1 MRRVLVVLV
10 LVLALYFIFSRLEDV
25 RQIVATFRAGNALWL
40 GLALLLQF
48 TWLMTVA
55 LTLRAI
61 YRLLGLNAGLA
72 ALLPLAITSNFV
84 NVSAPS
90 GGVGGMAVFVA
101 DARRRGRST
110 VRVTIAGA
118 LYLLYDYFSFL
129 CVLALGMG
137 VLIRRG
143 NLTAVEVGAAG
154 FLLAYALGLSALLVL
169 GATSPPLFE
178 RALLW
183 AARTVNRLVRPVLRR
198 PYLSEGRAHAFAVE
212 TAAGLAALRTHWRG
226 YVPPAI
232 LSLLAKA
239 QLLAILLLVFL
250 AFGQPLSAGTIVAG
264 YSIGSLFAIVSPT
277 PGGMGVV
284 EGAMTL
290 GLTSLRVPLGPATV
304 ITLAYRGL
312 TFWLPFVYGFIA
324 MRVLHLQWG
333 QQEREVTP

>member
-1 MRRVLVVLV
+1 ML
-10 LVLALYFIFSRLEDV
+10 
-25 RQIVATFRAGNALWL
+25 T
-40 GLALLLQF
+40 
-48 TWLMTVA
+48 TA

-61 YRLLGLNAGLA
+61 YRLLSLRAGLPE
-72 ALLPLAITSNFV
+72 LLPLAITSNFV
-84 NVSAPS
+84 NVAAPS
-90 GGVGGMAVFVA
+90 GGVGGMAVFVT
-101 DARRRGRST
+101 DARRRGLSP

-118 LYLLYDYFSFL
+118 LFLLYDYFSFL

-137 VLIRRG
+137 VLLRRG
-143 NLTAVEVGAAG
+143 NLTGLEVGAAG
-154 FLLAYALGLSALLVL
+154 VLLLYSLGLAALLIL

-178 RALLW
+178 RVLRW
-183 AARTVNRLVRPVLRR
+183 GTRTVNRLVRPLLRR
-198 PYLSEGRAHAFAVE
+198 PYLSEARAHAFAVE

-226 YVPPAI
+226 YVPPAV

-250 AFGQPLSAGTIVAG
+250 AFSQPFTAGTIVAG

-290 GLTSLRVPLGPATV
+290 GLTTLRVPLGPATI

-324 MRVLHLQWG
+324 MRVLHVQWD
-333 QQEREVTP
+333 QQEREVTS

>member
-1 MRRVLVVLV
+1 MRRALVILV
-10 LVLALYFIFSRLEDV
+10 IILALFFVLSRLEDV
-25 RQIVATFRAGNALWL
+25 RQTAETFRAGNALWL
-40 GLALLLQF
+40 GLALLLQI
-48 TWLMTVA
+48 TWLFTIA

-61 YRLLGLNAGLA
+61 YRLLGLDA
-72 ALLPLAITSNFV
+72 ALAQLVPLAITSNFV
-84 NVSAPS
+84 NVAAPS

-101 DARRRGRST
+101 DARRRRLST

-137 VLIRRG
+137 VLVRRG
-143 NLTAVEVGAAG
+143 NLTGVEVGAAG
-154 FLLAYALGLSALLVL
+154 VLLVYALGLAALLVL

-178 RALLW
+178 RVLRW
-183 AARTVNRLVRPVLRR
+183 GARTVNRLVHPLLRR
-198 PYLSEGRAHAFAVE
+198 PYLSEARAHAFAVE
-212 TAAGLAALRTHWRG
+212 TAAGLGALRAHWLG
-226 YVPPAI
+226 YVPPAL

-250 AFGQPLSAGTIVAG
+250 AFGQPFSAGTIVAG

-290 GLTSLRVPLGPATV
+290 GLTSLRVALGPATV

-333 QQEREVTP
+333 QHERELTP